1 MGRIRDLKYRVRI
14 VNHDELKGKSSGRG
28 GVLGALA
35 DALNAGVNG
44 VFNMPQEMKL
54 NKKLDEMYPQI
65 YEAMKDHTGVLVVAQ
80 YQQWKAPDASGN
92 NPLQLLSVMLG
103 PAASNLQ
110 SAFRRWQHQPKLMQG
125 PDRGMV
131 YGPIACYWFTRD
143 LSFEE
148 LKSELDKPREKE
160 YWKPA
165 Y

>member
-1 MGRIRDLKYRVRI
+1 
-14 VNHDELKGKSSGRG
+14 
-28 GVLGALA
+28 
-35 DALNAGVNG
+35 
-44 VFNMPQEMKL
+44 
-54 NKKLDEMYPQI
+54 
-65 YEAMKDHTGVLVVAQ
+65 
-80 YQQWKAPDASGN
+80 
-92 NPLQLLSVMLG
+92 
-103 PAASNLQ
+103 
-110 SAFRRWQHQPKLMQG
+110 MQG